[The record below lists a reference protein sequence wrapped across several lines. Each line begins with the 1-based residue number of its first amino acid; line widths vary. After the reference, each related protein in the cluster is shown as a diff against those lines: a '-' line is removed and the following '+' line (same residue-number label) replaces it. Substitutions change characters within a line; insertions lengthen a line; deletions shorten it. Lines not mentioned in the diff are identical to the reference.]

1 MNQAAPAYCMEP
13 QAYLPLLLTFRLT
26 VVDSEAGPLVPIMVR
41 LNVPVGVCLV
51 VETVKTEFPPPVID
65 GGLNVPVVFA
75 GKPLTLKVTTPLNPF
90 TGVTTAV
97 YVVLAPF
104 LTFCAAGDG

>member
-1 MNQAAPAYCMEP
+1 MIGGRLLPSDYP
-13 QAYLPLLLTFRLT
+13 RDYLPLLLTLRLT
-26 VVDSEAGPLVPIMVR
+26 VVDTESGPLLPTMVR

-51 VETVKTEFPPPVID
+51 VETVKTEFPPPVIEI
-65 GGLNVPVVFA
+65 GLKVPVAFA

-97 YVVLAPF
+97 YVVLAPL
-104 LTFCAAGDG
+104 LTFCVAGDG